1 MLSADFWAETR
12 QELRNRFGEGLFVLP
27 QCSAAGDQSPH
38 LIWNKATMERML
50 GLKGR
55 TLREEIAHRIAD
67 AAQDLLPFIQSTA
80 EMQPQLRHAVRRLH
94 LPLDRIKTADVEAA
108 KQQAAEWRI
117 KLEEEKRK
125 LEADPSQYEEARWYV
140 PISRAWG
147 QVNRF
152 ERVVRRFE
160 QQQAGVRTL
169 DTPIHV
175 IRLGDLIIATNRFE
189 LYVDFGLQIK
199 VRCGDLPHVLL
210 VQLCGE
216 GSYLSTEKSVAAGG
230 YGSTIA
236 GSPIGPNGGRELVGQ
251 TVSLIEEV
259 WNSNE

>member
-1 MLSADFWAETR
+1 M
-12 QELRNRFGEGLFVLP
+12 QK
-27 QCSAAGDQSPH
+27 
-38 LIWNKATMERML
+38 LIKRSF
-50 GLKGR
+50 
-55 TLREEIAHRIAD
+55 D
-67 AAQDLLPFIQSTA
+67 Y
-80 EMQPQLRHAVRRLH
+80 
-94 LPLDRIKTADVEAA
+94 VE
-108 KQQAAEWRI
+108 KDI
-117 KLEEEKRK
+117 M
-125 LEADPSQYEEARWYV
+125 DGCNPSIIFAFL
-140 PISRAWG
+140 
-147 QVNRF
+147 RF